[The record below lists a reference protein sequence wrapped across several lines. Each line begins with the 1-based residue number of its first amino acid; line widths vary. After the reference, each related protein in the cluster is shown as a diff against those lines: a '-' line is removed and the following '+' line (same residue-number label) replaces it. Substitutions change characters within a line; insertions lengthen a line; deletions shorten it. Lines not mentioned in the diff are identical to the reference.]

1 MGCFLSIRSS
11 DYFSWLLDTYF
22 TFFHGRRVGLCSGA
36 FWRVKAGGV
45 LLGPFG
51 LVKFWYVSA
60 GELGFVSAWQ
70 VSLRCVFILVRQVWC
85 VVSILGGSGYV
96 QV

>member
-1 MGCFLSIRSS
+1 MFGCVLVSF
-11 DYFSWLLDTYF
+11 
-22 TFFHGRRVGLCSGA
+22 GRQ
-36 FWRVKAGGV
+36 GGV
-45 LLGPFG
+45 VSGPLG

-85 VVSILGGSGYV
+85 GASVLGGSGYV
-96 QV
+96 QG

>member
-1 MGCFLSIRSS
+1 MICCEKVGGRVTLNPPKLTK
-11 DYFSWLLDTYF
+11 YSWLLDTYF

-45 LLGPFG
+45 GFGPIG

-60 GELGFVSAWQ
+60 GGV
-70 VSLRCVFILVRQVWC
+70 I
-85 VVSILGGSGYV
+85 
-96 QV
+96 

>member
-1 MGCFLSIRSS
+1 M
-11 DYFSWLLDTYF
+11 
-22 TFFHGRRVGLCSGA
+22 
-36 FWRVKAGGV
+36 

-85 VVSILGGSGYV
+85 GASVLGGSGYV

>member
-1 MGCFLSIRSS
+1 MSGPL
-11 DYFSWLLDTYF
+11 
-22 TFFHGRRVGLCSGA
+22 GLVK
-36 FWRVKAGGV
+36 FWYVSAGGV

-85 VVSILGGSGYV
+85 GASVLGGSGYV

>member
-1 MGCFLSIRSS
+1 MLP
-11 DYFSWLLDTYF
+11 
-22 TFFHGRRVGLCSGA
+22 
-36 FWRVKAGGV
+36 
-45 LLGPFG
+45 GPFG

-60 GELGFVSAWQ
+60 GEVGFVSAWQ
-70 VSLRCVFILVRQVWC
+70 CSLRCVFILVRQVWC

>member
-1 MGCFLSIRSS
+1 MAGELGYVRVRSGEFL
-11 DYFSWLLDTYF
+11 
-22 TFFHGRRVGLCSGA
+22 
-36 FWRVKAGGV
+36 AGGV
-45 LLGPFG
+45 VFGPFG

-60 GELGFVSAWQ
+60 GELGFVNAWQ

-85 VVSILGGSGYV
+85 GASVLGGSGYV

>member
-1 MGCFLSIRSS
+1 MICCEKVGGRVTLNPPKLTK
-11 DYFSWLLDTYF
+11 YSWLLDTYF

-36 FWRVKAGGV
+36 FWRVK
-45 LLGPFG
+45 
-51 LVKFWYVSA
+51 A

-96 QV
+96 QL

>member
-1 MGCFLSIRSS
+1 MFGCVLASF
-11 DYFSWLLDTYF
+11 
-22 TFFHGRRVGLCSGA
+22 GRRGS
-36 FWRVKAGGV
+36 
-45 LLGPFG
+45 FG
-51 LVKFWYVSA
+51 LVFNKFWYVSA

-96 QV
+96 QL